1 MPATPPN
8 DVEIRLTPD
17 EALVLFEFLSRSS
30 DSDEWRVE
38 GPAEKRA
45 LENLGCLLEKQLV
58 EPLHPDYEGL
68 LQAAR
73 HRLGDRDDVN
83 SVP

>member
-1 MPATPPN
+1 MPSTLPN
-8 DVEIRLTPD
+8 QVEIRLTPD

-38 GPAEKRA
+38 DQVEKKA
-45 LENLGCLLEKQLV
+45 LENLCCLLEKELV
-58 EPLHPDYEGL
+58 EPFHPDYAGL

-73 HRLGDRDDVN
+73 RRLSDRDDEN

>member
-38 GPAEKRA
+38 DQAEKGA
-45 LENLGCLLEKQLV
+45 LENLVCLLEKQLV
-58 EPLHPDYEGL
+58 EPFDPDFAGL

-73 HRLGDRDDVN
+73 RRLCNKDDEN
-83 SVP
+83 RVP

>member
-1 MPATPPN
+1 MPSTPLN
-8 DVEIRLTPD
+8 EVEIRLTPD

-30 DSDEWRVE
+30 DSDEWRV
-38 GPAEKRA
+38 ADQVEKRA

-58 EPLHPDYEGL
+58 EPFHHDYAGL

-73 HRLGDRDDVN
+73 RRLSDRDDESN
-83 SVP
+83 VP